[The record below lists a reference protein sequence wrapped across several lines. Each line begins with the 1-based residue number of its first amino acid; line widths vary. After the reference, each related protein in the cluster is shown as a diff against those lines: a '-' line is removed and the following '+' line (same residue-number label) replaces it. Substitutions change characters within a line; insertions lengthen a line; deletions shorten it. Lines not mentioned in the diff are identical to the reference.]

1 MSRIGRRLR
10 PAPGPD
16 AAPRGPRR
24 HATKVS
30 SRRAFA
36 DIAVQLGGQGVNLA
50 LGIVT
55 TVVIVRA
62 LGATRY
68 GEWATILAT
77 IELVAAVGNLG
88 LEQVAVRHAS
98 QDPEREGA
106 WVGAATSLQLL
117 IAVPV
122 IAAFLAAIA
131 LIAADSEML
140 VAGLVLSALFLT
152 SAIGMLRIVFQLH
165 VRNHVAVA
173 FTTANSVLW
182 AGSVIAIAALG
193 GGLVP
198 FAIAFAATAIL
209 IQGTMAL
216 VALNT
221 IHVRWRGAREF
232 WPKLARVGISVG
244 IASALTFAYGR
255 IDQILVYE
263 LAPDS
268 ADVGLY
274 AAMYKILD
282 NAGFVPI
289 AVMTTLFPIMAGLFP
304 AEPRRLRRIM
314 QSAIDYLTM
323 ISLGALALTIVA
335 AEPII
340 ALLYGADYVPGASIL
355 PILFAAF
362 VPICIGN
369 VAGNM
374 VIATDLQRRY
384 IWYAVLGL
392 ILNVSLNIL
401 LIPSYGIKAAAW
413 VTLLT
418 EVVVVSAALA
428 AVLRRIEMRLSP
440 RRIALATL
448 AAAGAGLLVWG
459 LREAGAGAVLLV
471 IAMAIA
477 YPLLLVGLRALD
489 LDELRRLLRGR
500 RAGEAA

>member
-1 MSRIGRRLR
+1 LR
-10 PAPGPD
+10 S
-16 AAPRGPRR
+16 R
-24 HATKVS
+24 HAHATQVS
-30 SRRAFA
+30 SRRAVA
-36 DIAVQLGGQGVNLA
+36 DVAVQLGGQAVNLA

-68 GEWATILAT
+68 GQWATVIAT
-77 IELVAAVGNLG
+77 IELIAAVGTLG
-88 LEQVAVRHAS
+88 LEQVAVRFATR
-98 QDPEREGA
+98 DPEREGA

-122 IAAFLAAIA
+122 ISVFLAVIA
-131 LIAADSEML
+131 LIAADREML
-140 VAGLVLSALFLT
+140 VTGLVLSVLFLT
-152 SAIGMLRIVFQLH
+152 SALSMLRVVFQLH
-165 VRNHVAVA
+165 VRNHIVVA

-182 AGSVIAIAALG
+182 AGSVIAIGALG

-209 IQGTMAL
+209 VQGTMAL

-221 IHVRWRGAREF
+221 IHVRWRGARAF
-232 WPKLARVGISVG
+232 WPQLARIGISVG

-268 ADVGLY
+268 AEVGIY

-304 AEPRRLRRIM
+304 AQPERLHRLV
-314 QSAIDYLTM
+314 QTAIDYLTM
-323 ISLGALALTIVA
+323 ISLGAVALTIVA
-335 AEPII
+335 AGPIVE
-340 ALLYGADYVPGASIL
+340 LLFGAAYGSGAAIL
-355 PILFAAF
+355 PILIAAF

-374 VIATDLQRRY
+374 VIAADLQRRY
-384 IWYAVLGL
+384 ISYAALGL
-392 ILNVSLNIL
+392 VLNVSLNAV
-401 LIPSYGIKAAAW
+401 LIPHYGIEAAAW
-413 VTLLT
+413 ITFLT
-418 EVVVVSAALA
+418 EVVVVSVTLA
-428 AVLRRIEMRLSP
+428 TVLRRIEMRLSL
-440 RRIALATL
+440 RRVSLAAL
-448 AAAGAGLLVWG
+448 AAGAAALTLLG
-459 LREAGAGAVLLV
+459 LREASAGAVLLV
-471 IAMAIA
+471 VAMAIV

-489 LDELRRLLRGR
+489 LDELRGLLRSR
-500 RAGEAA
+500 RAREAT

>member
-1 MSRIGRRLR
+1 MKRAASRLR
-10 PAPGPD
+10 PA
-16 AAPRGPRR
+16 RR
-24 HATKVS
+24 AGDGHQHATKVS
-30 SRRAFA
+30 SRRAVT
-36 DIAVQLGGQGVNLA
+36 DVGIQLGGQAVNITLGV
-50 LGIVT
+50 VT

-88 LEQVAVRHAS
+88 IEQVAVRFAS
-98 QDPEREGA
+98 QDPEHEGG
-106 WVGAATSLQLL
+106 WVGAATSLRLL

-122 IAAFLAAIA
+122 IAVFLAAIA
-131 LIAADSEML
+131 LIASDSEML
-140 VAGLVLSALFLT
+140 IAGLVLSVLFLT
-152 SAIGMLRIVFQLH
+152 SALSTLRIVFQLH

-193 GGLVP
+193 GGLAP
-198 FAIAFAATAIL
+198 FALAFAATAIL

-216 VALNT
+216 VALST
-221 IHVRWRGAREF
+221 IHVRWRGARAF
-232 WPKLARVGISVG
+232 WPRLARVGISVG

-255 IDQILVYE
+255 VDQILVYE
-263 LAPDS
+263 LAPNS

-304 AEPRRLRRIM
+304 AEPGRLHRLV

-335 AEPII
+335 AEPIV

-355 PILFAAF
+355 PILFGAF

-384 IWYAVLGL
+384 IWYAMLGL
-392 ILNVSLNIL
+392 LLNVTLNVL

-413 VTLLT
+413 VTLAT

-428 AVLRRIEMRLSP
+428 AVLRRIGMRLSL
-440 RRIALATL
+440 RRIALAAL
-448 AAAGAGLLVWG
+448 AAAGAGLIVWG
-459 LREAGAGAVLLV
+459 LRQASAGAVVLV

-477 YPLLLVGLRALD
+477 YPLLLLGLRALD
-489 LDELRRLLRGR
+489 LDELRGLLRSR
-500 RAGEAA
+500 RTKEAT

>member
-1 MSRIGRRLR
+1 MRE
-10 PAPGPD
+10 
-16 AAPRGPRR
+16 
-24 HATKVS
+24 VS
-30 SRRAFA
+30 SRRAVA
-36 DIAVQLGGQGVNLA
+36 DVAAQLGGQGINLA
-50 LGIVT
+50 LGVVT

-68 GEWATILAT
+68 GQWATIIAT
-77 IELVAAVGNLG
+77 IELIAAVGTLG
-88 LEQVAVRHAS
+88 LEQVAVRFAS
-98 QDPEREGA
+98 QDPKREGA

-122 IAAFLAAIA
+122 IGVFAVAIA
-131 LIAADSEML
+131 LIAGDREML
-140 VAGLVLSALFLT
+140 VAGLILSVLFVT
-152 SAIGMLRIVFQLH
+152 SAISILRVVFQLH
-165 VRNHVAVA
+165 VRNHVVAA
-173 FTTANSVLW
+173 FTTLNSVLW
-182 AGSVIAIAALG
+182 AGSVIAIAAFG

-198 FAIAFAATAIL
+198 FALAFAGTAIL
-209 IQGTMAL
+209 VQGAL
-216 VALNT
+216 AIVAMRT
-221 IHVRWRGAREF
+221 IPVHWRGARAL
-232 WPKLARVGISVG
+232 WPKLARIGISVG

-263 LAPDS
+263 LAPNS
-268 ADVGLY
+268 ADAGLY

-304 AEPRRLRRIM
+304 AEPERLRRIV

-340 ALLYGADYVPGASIL
+340 ALLYGSDYVPGASIL

-384 IWYAVLGL
+384 IWYAMLGL
-392 ILNVSLNIL
+392 LLNVSLNVL

-418 EVVVVSAALA
+418 ELVVVSAALA
-428 AVLRRIEMRLSP
+428 AVLRRIEMRLSL
-440 RRIALATL
+440 RRIALTAL
-448 AAAGAGLLVWG
+448 AAAAAGLIVWG
-459 LREAGAGAVLLV
+459 LRQADAGAVVLV
-471 IAMAIA
+471 LAMAA
-477 YPLLLVGLRALD
+477 VYPPLLIGMRALD
-489 LDELRRLLRGR
+489 MDELRGLLRSR
-500 RAGEAA
+500 REREAT

>member
-1 MSRIGRRLR
+1 LKRAGLRLR
-10 PAPGPD
+10 PARQAGD
-16 AAPRGPRR
+16 TRT
-24 HATKVS
+24 HATKVT
-30 SRRAFA
+30 SRRAVA
-36 DIAVQLGGQGVNLA
+36 DVGIQLGGQGVNLA

-68 GEWATILAT
+68 GQWATILAT

-88 LEQVAVRHAS
+88 LQQVAVRFAT

-106 WVGAATSLQLL
+106 WVGAATGLQLL

-122 IAAFLAAIA
+122 ISVFLAVLA
-131 LIAADSEML
+131 LIASDSEML
-140 VAGLVLSALFLT
+140 VAGLVLSVLFLT
-152 SAIGMLRIVFQLH
+152 SALSTLRVVFQLH
-165 VRNHVAVA
+165 VRNHVVVA

-198 FAIAFAATAIL
+198 FALAFAGTAIL
-209 IQGTMAL
+209 VQGTMAL
-216 VALNT
+216 VALRT
-221 IHVRWRGAREF
+221 IAVHWHGARAF
-232 WPKLARVGISVG
+232 WPKLARIGISVG

-263 LAPDS
+263 LAPSS

-304 AEPRRLRRIM
+304 AEPERLRRIM

-340 ALLYGADYVPGASIL
+340 ALLYGSDYVPGASIL
-355 PILFAAF
+355 PILFGAF

-369 VAGNM
+369 VGGNM

-384 IWYAVLGL
+384 IWYALIGL
-392 ILNVSLNIL
+392 LLNVSLNIL
-401 LIPSYGIKAAAW
+401 LIPSFGIKAAAW

-418 EVVVVSAALA
+418 EVVVVSVTLVT
-428 AVLRRIEMRLSP
+428 VLRRIEMRLSL
-440 RRIALATL
+440 RRIVLATL
-448 AAAGAGLLVWG
+448 AAGGAGLLVWG
-459 LREAGAGAVLLV
+459 LRQASVGAVLLV
-471 IAMAIA
+471 VAMAIV
-477 YPLLLVGLRALD
+477 YPLLLLGLRALD
-489 LDELRRLLRGR
+489 LDELRGLLRNR
-500 RAGEAA
+500 RPKEAA